1 MADLYPFANG
11 NWSTATNWYN
21 AATGTTVNRLPNS
34 GGNIDNVWLNN
45 KTIVIDT
52 NATCDKL
59 SNKAFTGSGFS
70 PVAGGKTTITLSN
83 TFSPTVTVGS
93 GGIES
98 SQATTAG
105 NTIEI
110 SGSPTAQPSVCQIL
124 CSGDIT
130 GGFSSVPTSHAIIIN
145 CTNSKIYITAD
156 EILSGITSNSAYAIH
171 IPSAST
177 GNTIYIN
184 CAKITGGTAAA
195 INNNTTTGIVV
206 YKATTIEGGNNI
218 PAINQQNENLSQ
230 NQYVG
235 YTWDFTTST
244 PNASEVTDIIASATS
259 PAIQSLNKTQF
270 IIKATNVKSNSSG
283 MDALMLYKALLSVTN
298 IIYYDTPTTFITYQ
312 NQTPSASTAAEFW
325 GYLITNPEFSTTNA
339 IGKLIK
345 DNLNAKVGDVKTS
358 TDRIPT
364 NPASVQSTGDQ
375 IATLQ

>member
-1 MADLYPFANG
+1 MADLYPLANG

-59 SNKAFTGSGFS
+59 SNKAFTGAGFS
-70 PVAGGKTTITLSN
+70 PVAGGKTTIALSN
-83 TFSPTVTVGS
+83 TFSPTVTVGT

-98 SQATTAG
+98 SQLTTAG

-110 SGSPTAQPSVCQIL
+110 TGSPTAQPSVCQIL
-124 CSGDIT
+124 CTGDIT

-184 CAKITGGTAAA
+184 CNKITGGTAAA
-195 INNNTTTGIVV
+195 INNNTTSGVVV
-206 YKATTIEGGNNI
+206 YKATTIEGGNSI
-218 PAINQQNENLSQ
+218 AAINQQNENISQ

-244 PNASEVTDIIASATS
+244 PTASEVTDIIASATS

-270 IIKATNVKSNSSG
+270 IIKATNINGNSNG
-283 MDALMLYKALLSVTN
+283 IDALMLFKALLDVTN
-298 IIYYDTPTTFITYQ
+298 IKYYATPTTFAIYQ

-325 GYLITNPEFSTTNA
+325 DYFENNPDALSKITRLHN
-339 IGKLIK
+339 
-345 DNLNAKVGDVKTS
+345 TS
-358 TDRIPT
+358 T
-364 NPASVQSTGDQ
+364 VQTTGDQ
-375 IATLQ
+375 LASYNT